1 MSKNT
6 PSSEALL
13 KAEGRSS
20 RATPLKAES
29 RSSSNALLKAEGHS
43 SSETLLKAEGCSSS
57 EALRE
62 DEVRSSSEAL
72 LKAESRSSTESN
84 MFFKVT
90 VDLLKNGQS
99 VRFQAPGRSMTP
111 TIREDETITIDPVSA
126 SSVRK
131 GDIILYNNETGVI
144 AHRVVNIEHKDAS
157 LQPHSFI
164 LRGDAS
170 ITDDKPVA
178 PGQVLGKVVSVE
190 RHGRSIALCGM
201 WAKTKRMTRLMASR
215 LKRLLKPLIIGV

>member
-1 MSKNT
+1 MSKKT
-6 PSSEALL
+6 TSSKALL
-13 KAEGRSS
+13 KRSAPQGQ
-20 RATPLKAES
+20 RPILKAES
-29 RSSSNALLKAEGHS
+29 R
-43 SSETLLKAEGCSSS
+43 SSS

-72 LKAESRSSTESN
+72 REDEVRSS

-90 VDLLKNGQS
+90 VDLLKSGQS

-111 TIREDETITIDPVSA
+111 TIRENETITINPVSA
-126 SSVRK
+126 STVRK
-131 GDIILYNNETGVI
+131 GDIILYSNKTGVI
-144 AHRVVNIEHKDAS
+144 AHRVVRIRKKDAS

-190 RHGRSIALCGM
+190 RGGRGIALCGM
-201 WAKTKRMTRLMASR
+201 KAKTKRMTRLYASR
-215 LKRLLKPLIIGV
+215 LKRLLKPLIYTNQH

>member
-1 MSKNT
+1 MSKKST
-6 PSSEALL
+6 SSEALLKQRAPQGRRPLL

-20 RATPLKAES
+20 
-29 RSSSNALLKAEGHS
+29 
-43 SSETLLKAEGCSSS
+43 
-57 EALRE
+57 
-62 DEVRSSSEAL
+62 
-72 LKAESRSSTESN
+72 TESN
-84 MFFKVT
+84 LFFNVT
-90 VDLLKNGQS
+90 VDLLKSGQS

-111 TIREDETITIDPVSA
+111 TIREDETITIEPVSA
-126 SSVRK
+126 STVRK

-144 AHRVVNIEHKDAS
+144 AHRVVRIRKKDAS

-190 RHGRSIALCGM
+190 RGGRSIALCGM
-201 WAKTKRMTRLMASR
+201 KAKTKRMTRLMASR
-215 LKRLLKPLIIGV
+215 LKRLLKPLIKRGIG

>member
-1 MSKNT
+1 MRNKT

-13 KAEGRSS
+13 KRSDPQGR
-20 RATPLKAES
+20 RP
-29 RSSSNALLKAEGHS
+29 
-43 SSETLLKAEGCSSS
+43 
-57 EALRE
+57 
-62 DEVRSSSEAL
+62 L

-84 MFFKVT
+84 LFFNVT
-90 VDLLKNGQS
+90 VDLLKSGQS

-111 TIREDETITIDPVSA
+111 TIREDETITINPVSA
-126 SSVRK
+126 STVRK
-131 GDIILYNNETGVI
+131 GDIILYSNKTGVI
-144 AHRVVNIEHKDAS
+144 AHRVVRIQKKDAS

-190 RHGRSIALCGM
+190 RGGRSVALCGM
-201 WAKTKRMTRLMASR
+201 KAKAKRKVRLLASR
-215 LKRLLKPLIIGV
+215 LKRILKNH

>member
-1 MSKNT
+1 MTKKT

-13 KAEGRSS
+13 KA
-20 RATPLKAES
+20 KS
-29 RSSSNALLKAEGHS
+29 RSSSEALLSAEGH
-43 SSETLLKAEGCSSS
+43 SSS

-62 DEVRSSSEAL
+62 DEVRSS
-72 LKAESRSSTESN
+72 

-90 VDLLKNGQS
+90 VDLLKSGQS

-111 TIREDETITIDPVSA
+111 TIREDETITINPVSA
-126 SSVRK
+126 STVRK

-144 AHRVVNIEHKDAS
+144 AHRVIRIEKKDAS

-201 WAKTKRMTRLMASR
+201 WAKTKRMTRLLASR
-215 LKRLLKPLIIGV
+215 LKRLLKPLIYTNRH

>member
-1 MSKNT
+1 MSKKST
-6 PSSEALL
+6 SSEAPLKAEVRSSSEALL
-13 KAEGRSS
+13 E
-20 RATPLKAES
+20 
-29 RSSSNALLKAEGHS
+29 AEGHS
-43 SSETLLKAEGCSSS
+43 SSEALLK
-57 EALRE
+57 
-62 DEVRSSSEAL
+62 RSAPQGRRPL

-90 VDLLKNGQS
+90 VDLLKSGQS

-131 GDIILYNNETGVI
+131 GDIILYSNKTGVI
-144 AHRVVNIEHKDAS
+144 AHRVVRIEKEDSS

-170 ITDDKPVA
+170 ITYDKPVT

-190 RHGRSIALCGM
+190 RGGRSIALCGIK
-201 WAKTKRMTRLMASR
+201 AKTKRMTRLLASR
-215 LKRLLKPLIIGV
+215 AKRLLKALILGN

>member
-1 MSKNT
+1 MSEKT
-6 PSSEALL
+6 
-13 KAEGRSS
+13 
-20 RATPLKAES
+20 T
-29 RSSSNALLKAEGHS
+29 
-43 SSETLLKAEGCSSS
+43 SSETLLKTES
-57 EALRE
+57 
-62 DEVRSSSEAL
+62 RSSSEAL
-72 LKAESRSSTESN
+72 LKAEGCSSSNALLEAKGRSSRATPLEPEVRSSSEALRGAEDPTN

-90 VDLLKNGQS
+90 VDLLKSGQS

-111 TIREDETITIDPVSA
+111 TIREDETITINPVSA
-126 SSVRK
+126 STVRK

-144 AHRVVNIEHKDAS
+144 AHRVIRIEKKDSS